1 VRVLFLKTAFFI
13 FLVKFLQKSNLRKM
27 QKVAERI
34 EEAINSLYEL
44 AYNLWWTYNPEAQE
58 IFETLSP
65 MMWKISNQ
73 NALQTLKSI
82 SKLELMAR
90 LSNKDFLEKIEKVA
104 EKFKSYIET
113 RKELSKRDFPDFVNN
128 PVAYFTAE
136 FGLHESI
143 PIYSGGLGILSG
155 DHAKSASDIGLPFV
169 GVSLFYRYG
178 YFDQKIGEN
187 GWQIEE
193 YNPVQPNFL
202 PIKLVIDERG
212 EPVKIKIRIA
222 HADVYVQAW
231 EVNVGIS
238 KIYLLD
244 TNLPE
249 NDFHYRDIT
258 SRVYGGDATT
268 RIFQEMVLGIGG
280 VRFLKAL
287 GIEPAVYHLNEG
299 HSAFLTLELMR
310 EEIESGKTREEAEK
324 NVKEKCVFTTHTPV
338 PAGHDRFTPDLIE
351 YALGDFIKSLGM
363 SLKEFLAYGRIHPD
377 NDQETFCMTVLA
389 LKLTR
394 GANAVSQLNGVV
406 SRKMWQPL
414 FRSKSEREVPIGH
427 VTNGIHT
434 LTWLSKIA
442 YEFWR
447 RKLGENWQEEIEN
460 PKLWESVLDED
471 FITDEEI
478 WAIRYELRRNLV
490 EFVRERVLRQLL
502 KLGLDSRVNINSI
515 LSVDALTI
523 GFSRRFATYKRAPL
537 IFSDIERAKRIFSNK
552 DKPVQIIFSG
562 KAHPRD
568 DAGKEFLQRI
578 VNISKMPE
586 FAGKVIFIENYDMNI
601 ARHLVSGCDLWLNN
615 PRRPLEASG
624 TSGQKI
630 ILNFGLNFSI
640 LDGWW
645 REAFNQLNGWA
656 IGKDESV
663 EDPNIQD
670 KIDAESLYQTLENEI
685 IPTFY
690 NRDEKGIPR
699 EWVKRIRNS
708 IATITYFFNTNR
720 MVREYVKRYYRR
732 DS

>member
-1 VRVLFLKTAFFI
+1 
-13 FLVKFLQKSNLRKM
+13 M
-27 QKVAERI
+27 QKTLTIDEV
-34 EEAINSLYEL
+34 INSLYEL
-44 AYNLWWTYNPEAQE
+44 AYNLWWSYNPQAQE
-58 IFETLSP
+58 IFEMLSP
-65 MMWKISNQ
+65 MLWKLTNH
-73 NALQTLKSI
+73 NAVQTLKSI
-82 SKLELMAR
+82 SKFELKAR
-90 LSNKDFLEKIEKVA
+90 LSNPDFLSKV
-104 EKFKSYIET
+104 ENVLSEFKQYINT
-113 RKELSKRDFPDFVNN
+113 KQELSKDKFPDFINR

-136 FGLHESI
+136 FGLHESL

-155 DHAKSASDIGLPFV
+155 DHSKSASDIGLPFI
-169 GVSLFYRYG
+169 GVSLFYRHG
-178 YFDQKIGEN
+178 YFDQKIGDN

-202 PIKLVIDERG
+202 PVKLVLDEQKQ
-212 EPVKIKIRIA
+212 PLKVKLSIA
-222 HADVYVQAW
+222 HSEVSIQAW

-258 SRVYGGDATT
+258 SKVYGGDATT
-268 RIFQEMVLGIGG
+268 RIFQEIVLGIGG
-280 VRFLKAL
+280 ARFLKAL
-287 GIEPAVYHLNEG
+287 GIEPSVYHLNEG

-310 EEIESGKTREEAEK
+310 EELNKGKTKEEAEK
-324 NVKEKCVFTTHTPV
+324 IVREKCIFTTHTPV
-338 PAGHDRFTPDLIE
+338 PAGHDRFSPDLIE

-377 NDQETFCMTVLA
+377 NEQETFCMTVLA
-389 LKLTR
+389 LKLSR
-394 GANAVSQLNGVV
+394 NANAVSELNGIV

-414 FRSKSEREVPIGH
+414 FKSKSEKDVPIGH
-427 VTNGIHT
+427 ITNGVHL
-434 LTWLSKIA
+434 LTWLNKIA
-442 YEFWR
+442 FEFWKK
-447 RKLGENWQEEIEN
+447 KLGDRWYEEIEN
-460 PKLWESVLDED
+460 PKLWESVLDES

-478 WAIRYELRRNLV
+478 WSIRYELRRNLI
-490 EFVRERVLRQLL
+490 EFVRDKILTQLL
-502 KLGLDSRVNINSI
+502 RSGLDSKVNINSI
-515 LSVDALTI
+515 LSPDALTI

-537 IFSDIERAKRIFSNK
+537 IFYDLDRAKKIFN
-552 DKPVQIIFSG
+552 DRTKPIQIIFSG

-578 VNISKMPE
+578 VQISKMPE
-586 FAGKVIFIENYDMNI
+586 FYGKVIFIENYDMNI
-601 ARHLVSGCDLWLNN
+601 ARYLISGCDLWLNN

-645 REAFNQLNGWA
+645 REAYNGKNGWA
-656 IGKDESV
+656 IGKDESI

-670 KIDAESLYQTLENEI
+670 KLDAEFLYQTLENEI

-690 NRDEKGIPR
+690 NRNENGIPK
-699 EWVKRIRNS
+699 EWIKRIRES

-720 MVREYVKRYYRR
+720 MVREYAEKYYRR
-732 DS
+732 SRN